1 MCNLTSE
8 RTFDPNAPLAE
19 TRSRGSAKRLL
30 ALYEIGRLLLEQRRP
45 EQIVE
50 TILGALVEQL
60 KPDHACILS
69 LMAPDSLSP
78 IATHNL
84 DLKPPEREWPISRT
98 ALERVRESG
107 LAILATDVL
116 DDPKFETSKSA
127 QKYRIRSVIVT
138 PLGSDALE
146 GFVYLDRRSK
156 KPPFSEDDLRF
167 LTAVSAYAALVI
179 NRAAEY
185 QRASDALKLS
195 DERLEKLQS
204 ELLRYQIIGRS
215 PALLA
220 AYDRL
225 RRLAQAGA
233 RVLLRGETGTGK
245 ELFARAYAA
254 SSERNRRPYLPVPVP
269 TLSPSLI
276 ESELFGHVRGAFTA
290 AGKDKKGRLELAD
303 GGVLFLDEIGDIELS
318 LQTKLLRFLDSGE
331 LYRVGDNQ
339 PRRVDALIVSATN
352 RELEKMVEEEQFRG
366 DLLARLGHVVH
377 IPPLRERPD
386 DVPLLV
392 DHFASLHG
400 QRSGKKTFT
409 PEAMELLKSY
419 RWEFNVRQLQ
429 QVVEQMM
436 YLVDHDVIQPGDLP
450 DFIRGDR
457 LSVSSK
463 EASAPTAVAE
473 PSGRFRSMR
482 EVVAEAEKAHI
493 VRTLEHTKGNRREA
507 IRHLEISSYTFY
519 KRLEEFGLHKK
530 NS

>member
-1 MCNLTSE
+1 MVE
-8 RTFDPNAPLAE
+8 EEQF
-19 TRSRGSAKRLL
+19 RGDLL
-30 ALYEIGRLLLEQRRP
+30 ARLGHVVH
-45 EQIVE
+45 I
-50 TILGALVEQL
+50 
-60 KPDHACILS
+60 
-69 LMAPDSLSP
+69 
-78 IATHNL
+78 
-84 DLKPPEREWPISRT
+84 PPH
-98 ALERVRESG
+98 
-107 LAILATDVL
+107 
-116 DDPKFETSKSA
+116 
-127 QKYRIRSVIVT
+127 
-138 PLGSDALE
+138 
-146 GFVYLDRRSK
+146 
-156 KPPFSEDDLRF
+156 
-167 LTAVSAYAALVI
+167 
-179 NRAAEY
+179 
-185 QRASDALKLS
+185 
-195 DERLEKLQS
+195 
-204 ELLRYQIIGRS
+204 
-215 PALLA
+215 
-220 AYDRL
+220 
-225 RRLAQAGA
+225 
-233 RVLLRGETGTGK
+233 
-245 ELFARAYAA
+245 
-254 SSERNRRPYLPVPVP
+254 VPVP

-352 RELEKMVEEEQFRG
+352 REL
-366 DLLARLGHVVH
+366 
-377 IPPLRERPD
+377 RERPD

-392 DHFASLHG
+392 GHFASLHG

-457 LSVSSK
+457 PPVSSK

-473 PSGRFRSMR
+473 PAGRFRSMR